1 MQISSLRN
9 SSNRN
14 SLASPLKFPNL
25 EWAHLTSLYPLIKTL
40 QSSILSYYFRHTNF
54 NHLEIPSFFQQT
66 KTNKKKETK
75 PFHRRDV
82 NNNSPKKGEP
92 RDNFRHTNS
101 KSMVGKKKKKTK
113 LKKQK
118 KELISGCWN
127 GSVER
132 IKGVALQCI
141 GSGPRSII
149 YTRVNRARVHH

>member
-25 EWAHLTSLYPLIKTL
+25 EWAHLISLYPLIKTF

-66 KTNKKKETK
+66 KTKKKKKETK

-101 KSMVGKKKKKTK
+101 KSMVRKKKKTK

>member
-25 EWAHLTSLYPLIKTL
+25 EWAHLISLYPLIKTF

-66 KTNKKKETK
+66 KTNKKKKKQSSFIGEMLIII
-75 PFHRRDV
+75 RRKRGSHEITSATRIR
-82 NNNSPKKGEP
+82 NRWLE
-92 RDNFRHTNS
+92 
-101 KSMVGKKKKKTK
+101 KKKKTK